1 MKKFFSDSITLES
14 YMESPTQ
21 IDFSPGSVNF
31 TIDPSLTNRMRS
43 IAEKDKISV
52 NTLLFTAFTT
62 LLFKYTREEEHK
74 IGNIVATENSSNPFK
89 YAFINNVINENETFR
104 SASMNADVKF
114 SEFSIASN
122 ESDNYHDV
130 IFDTVTMLKEISLLK
145 ELKFGIWIRF
155 GEISQGI
162 NGRIEFNTS
171 LFEKNEIKQKCEHF
185 INILKK
191 ITENPEIKLCE
202 IDMLSD
208 VEKKRILVDFN
219 ETKAEFPKDKTI
231 SALFEE
237 QVEKTPD
244 NLAAVYE
251 DKKLTYRELNEK
263 ANRLARVLRYKG
275 VVPDS
280 IVGVMAEPSI
290 EMLIGIMATLK
301 AGGGYLPIDTNYPKE
316 RIQYMLEDS
325 GTSILLTQKDL
336 PEIDFTGEI
345 IDLNNE
351 EGYSTEG
358 GNLESINSPNAL
370 AYVIYTSGST
380 GTPKGVM
387 VEHTSL
393 VNLCVWH
400 NDYYEVDE
408 SDRAAKYA
416 GVGFDASVWEI
427 FPYLISGASIHILS
441 DELKLDVNKLNQYFE
456 ENEIS
461 IGFMPTQIFEQFIR
475 LENHSLRK
483 LLTGADTLRYTE
495 NKNYEIYNN
504 YGPTEYTVVSTS
516 FKIDQEYENIP
527 IGKPINNTKIYI
539 VDKNNNLQPIGVP
552 GEICLSGSG
561 ISRGY
566 LNNEDLTKE
575 KFIENPFESGTY
587 IYKTGDLGR
596 WLSDGNIE
604 FLGRI
609 DSQVKIRG
617 YRIELGEIE
626 SQLLKYEGIKQA
638 VVLDKQDGQGNNYL
652 CAYMVSEEEITV
664 RELRE
669 NLSQSLPNY
678 MIPTYFMQIEKVPV
692 TPNGK
697 INRRALP
704 TPDKE
709 IDTGVEYVAP
719 TNEVEEKLAKIWS
732 EVLEVDRIGINDD
745 FFTLGGHSLKAIKI
759 ALMIQRELNADL
771 SVGKIFSHP
780 TVRVLGEYIGKTE
793 EAVYSPIEV
802 VEEKE
807 LYEVSSAQKR
817 MFALHQFSKQ
827 EIHYNLPFI
836 LLLEGELDR
845 NKVEETLSKLV
856 QRHEAFRTS
865 FELEAGEIMQRIHQ
879 TVECKVEYEEI
890 NTDSEEMMKGEVEKF
905 VKPFDL
911 SKAPLLRVKL
921 IRLAA
926 EKHLFMFDMHHI
938 ISDGTSMSIF
948 MEEFTKLYRGES
960 LKELSVQYKDYSAWE
975 HNLLKSEAMKKQ
987 EIYWTEL
994 FRDGVPVLDLPMD
1007 EPRPALQ
1014 SFEGES
1020 IGFQLNKR
1028 LTEKLK
1034 KVGKDSGATL
1044 YMTLLSAY
1052 NILLAKYSGQE
1063 DIVVGSATAGRSHDD
1078 LQGVMGMFVNTLAL
1092 RNYPEGKKSF
1102 AAFLDEVKQNA
1113 LGAYENQDYPFD
1125 RLVEAL
1131 NLRKDVSRNP
1141 LFDTMLVL
1149 QNTDTKEMELEN
1161 ISIREYAYRG
1171 KVSKFDMTLEAEEVG
1186 DEIRFHLEYCTK
1198 LFKRETIERVVQHF
1212 INIVKVV
1219 TENPEIKLCDIDMLA
1234 EEERHQLLHKFND
1247 TYAEYPSGKSVHEL
1261 FEEQVER
1268 TPDHIAIVFEDKE
1281 LTYRELNSKA
1291 NQVARTLRNE
1301 GIDENKIV
1309 GILISRSAEL
1319 LIGILGVLK
1328 AGGTYL
1334 PIDTQYPSDR
1344 IEYMLKDSG
1353 AGILLTQ
1360 ESCRTQTEG
1369 LGIQVVGIEKIVE
1382 ASEQSVENLNLKY
1395 RPDRQMYLIYTSG
1408 STGNPKGATVRA
1420 DSFTNLMNW
1429 FTRDFEI
1436 NESDSILLIAPVGF
1450 DLAQKNLY
1458 ASLIKG
1464 GRLIVLPEK
1473 IYSYKNVLSLMDEQK
1488 VTIVNCTPSA
1498 FQILVD
1504 TTSDYRELRH
1514 LKRVFLGGEPINIP
1528 KLLSWINTP
1537 YYQAEI
1543 VNTYGPTECTDI
1555 AAYYRIPNEQIKH
1568 IEVVPIGKPIDNV
1581 KLYIVNKD
1589 DQLLTIGQPGEL
1601 CIAGDSLGTGYL
1613 NRPELT
1619 AEKFVS
1625 NPFVPGTKMYRTGD
1639 LARWLPDGNV
1649 EYLGRIDH
1657 QVKIRGFRIELG
1669 EIESQLLC
1677 YPNVMEAVVV
1687 ARGEGG
1693 SKYLCAYIV
1702 GNKELTVGE
1711 LRVYL
1716 SKVLPDYMIPSYFVQ
1731 LDKFPLTPNGKVD
1744 RKALPEP
1751 DGSMETGTEYEAPR
1765 NETEEK
1771 LVEIWQEVL
1780 HVDVVGINDNFF
1792 ILGGHSLKAI
1802 KMAAIV
1808 QRDLLAE
1815 ISVDE
1820 IFKNPTVRQLAEY
1833 VGNTKQAE
1841 YSSIEAVE
1849 ERERYEV
1856 SSAQKRLFALNQ
1868 FAKEEISYNIPYVF
1882 VFEGKLDREKL
1893 SESFSRL
1900 VQRHEVFRTC
1910 FELED
1915 GEIKQ
1920 KIYGTIAFSMEYE
1933 ERNTDSEEMIISE
1946 AGKFVKPFDLE
1957 KSPLLRVKL
1966 IRLAAEK
1973 HVVMMDMHHII
1984 SDGTSMGIILE
1995 ELAKLYKGEALE
2007 ELKIQ
2012 YKDYSAWE
2020 HKMIES
2026 EAMKKQEAYWTNL
2039 FSDEIPVLNLPN
2051 DYPRPSFQ
2059 SFEGESIGFHL
2070 DKHVTEK
2077 LKHICKTK
2085 EVTLYMTLLSAYN
2098 VLLSK
2103 YSGQEDIVVGS
2114 PISGRPHAD
2123 LQHMVGMF
2131 VNTLA
2136 MRNYP
2141 GRTKTFAGFLQE
2153 VKRNALCAYEHQN
2166 VQFDRLV
2173 ENLNLRKDLSR
2184 NPLFDTMF
2192 VLQNTDT
2199 KEMELDGVTI
2209 KQLPF
2214 ERGVSKFD
2222 LTLGAEEKGE
2232 EICFELEYC
2241 TKLFKRE
2248 TIERMIAHFQN
2259 IVKAVVEN
2267 PEIQLCKIE
2276 MLSAE
2281 EKKEVVVDFNN
2292 TKAPYPQDKTICEAF
2307 EEQVKKT
2314 PDQIAVVYENR
2325 KLTYRELNEKANQLA
2340 GVLRGKG
2347 VKPDTIVGIMVD
2359 RSVEMMVGIM
2369 GIIKAGGAYL
2379 PISPDYPSD
2388 RITYMLEDSKTTLL
2402 LTQKHLMHTIQF
2414 EGMVLDLEDE
2424 QWYQGDKTNVEIVNH
2439 PNDLVYVI
2447 YTSGSTGR
2455 PKGVMIQHGNVINL
2469 VTGLGKIIYDQY
2481 TGPLQVA
2488 LVAQY
2493 VFDASVKQIFAS
2505 LLRGDCLHLIPED
2518 YRTIGEKLVE
2528 YYIDHAI
2535 DVSDGTP
2542 SHLKLILS
2550 DNREIIKEMTV
2561 KHFIFGGEEL
2571 TVSAV
2576 KDFFT
2581 LCGERKPE
2589 ITNIYGPTECCVD
2602 STAFLI
2608 DRTRLDQLN
2617 TIPIGRPL
2625 VNYCVYVLD
2634 KDNHPQPVGVPGE
2647 LCIAGDG
2654 LARGYLNNPELT
2666 EEKFVANPF
2675 APGERMYKT
2684 GDLVKWL
2691 PDGNVQFLGRIDH
2704 QVKIRGYRIEIGEIE
2719 ATIKSY
2725 PSVQDAVVLVREDNA
2740 GENRIFAYIVPK
2752 TNSEEKY
2759 SEAGIKEYVKK
2770 QLPQYM
2776 IPAKFVQLELIPLNT
2791 NGKVDRFALPEPDL
2805 LSRDSDEGFVAPRNK
2820 EEMDM
2825 AEIWAGVLGIEKIG
2839 IDEDFFDLG
2848 GDSFKAIKLVRSIS
2862 NNLGVMELFKNSTI
2876 RELVAYLSQSKGAGN
2891 DGNRT
2896 MLHELTKPIDEK
2908 HKVVSLICFPYGGG
2922 SAISYQPL
2930 ANSLPKNYSLYAVEL
2945 PGHDYSCPD
2954 EELASIEESAARCL
2968 EEIKQKVKGP
2978 VVLYGHCLGATM
2990 SVLLAPKLEEAG
3002 IQVNGVVVGAM
3013 FPTPRITNK
3022 FFDIWEKIFPTQL
3035 TDKGNRDML
3044 KMIGG
3049 LNSEFSSDETEFV
3062 LRNLKHDA
3070 KECVKWYTQHYSN
3083 KNNTKFHAPITCII
3097 GEGDRATEFYQ
3108 ERYKEWEYFSD
3119 DVDLRTIDHAGHFFF
3134 KNQVAELVDIIEEK
3148 VDVWKDR
3155 SSKVSESKK
3164 MNESKENRVRLNASA
3179 KNKVVPSMKLFL
3191 MVAFVQIISEIG
3203 TILSTFGTGIWIFN
3217 QTNALS
3223 EFAMM
3228 FLMGMI
3234 PTILVLPFAGAI
3246 VDRFDRRV
3254 ILIISDL
3261 LSTVCS
3267 LGLLILLGFNELQLW
3282 HVYVFTIV
3290 LSVANSFRQPAYMA
3304 AVTQITPKMY
3314 LPQANSVSQFS
3325 VAIGGVL
3332 AAIFGGVF
3340 MDSIGF
3346 KGLVIID
3353 LITFGLSVIVLLFL
3367 RFPDTMFTRSEEPI
3381 RKELMG
3387 GWNFIMRRK
3396 SLIAMV
3402 VFFVVVNFLLSI
3414 FTVTMTPLILSF
3426 TNSST
3431 LGILNAFA
3439 GIGVL
3444 CGAIAML
3451 ITGGMSKRAK
3461 GMVGFVLPLAI
3472 SIMIAGIQPLPIFA
3486 AIALFVSSL
3495 SITITN
3501 IHWQSLIQV
3510 KVGLELQGRV
3520 FAVNRMLVAL
3530 LAPVSYIVA
3539 GVLADNVFTTVLTS
3553 SVFDSPIVNLIL
3565 GPGAGREMRLSLLLA
3580 GAVLFVWSIIG
3591 IKYKPLSDMDDI
3603 LEDATPGEVI
3613 IKDKDKLQRIAD
3625 EKVQGFTF

>member
-1 MKKFFSDSITLES
+1 E
-14 YMESPTQ
+14 
-21 IDFSPGSVNF
+21 
-31 TIDPSLTNRMRS
+31 R
-43 IAEKDKISV
+43 
-52 NTLLFTAFTT
+52 
-62 LLFKYTREEEHK
+62 
-74 IGNIVATENSSNPFK
+74 
-89 YAFINNVINENETFR
+89 
-104 SASMNADVKF
+104 
-114 SEFSIASN
+114 
-122 ESDNYHDV
+122 
-130 IFDTVTMLKEISLLK
+130 
-145 ELKFGIWIRF
+145 
-155 GEISQGI
+155 
-162 NGRIEFNTS
+162 
-171 LFEKNEIKQKCEHF
+171 
-185 INILKK
+185 
-191 ITENPEIKLCE
+191 
-202 IDMLSD
+202 
-208 VEKKRILVDFN
+208 
-219 ETKAEFPKDKTI
+219 
-231 SALFEE
+231 
-237 QVEKTPD
+237 TPD
-244 NLAAVYE
+244 NIAVVNE

-263 ANRLARVLRYKG
+263 ANQLARVLRYKG

-280 IVGVMAEPSI
+280 IVGIMVEPSI

-301 AGGGYLPIDTNYPKE
+301 AGGGYLPIDTKYPKE

-325 GTSILLTQKDL
+325 RTSILLAQKDL
-336 PEIDFTGEI
+336 LEIDFRGEI

-351 EGYSTEG
+351 EEYSTEG
-358 GNLESINSPNAL
+358 DNLQSVNSSNAL

-380 GTPKGVM
+380 GKPKGVM

-393 VNLCVWH
+393 VNLCFWH
-400 NDYYEVDE
+400 NNYYEVDE
-408 SDRAAKYA
+408 SDKAAKYA

-427 FPYLISGASIHILS
+427 FPYLISGASIHIIS
-441 DELKLDVNKLNQYFE
+441 DELKLDVNKLNKYFE

-461 IGFMPTQIFEQFIR
+461 IGFMPTQVFEQFIR
-475 LENHSLRK
+475 LENNSLRR

-516 FKIDQEYENIP
+516 FKIDREYENIP
-527 IGKPINNTKIYI
+527 IGRPISNTKIYI
-539 VDKNNNLQPIGVP
+539 FDKNNNLQPIGVP

-566 LNNEDLTKE
+566 LNNEDLSKE

-596 WLSDGNIE
+596 WLTDGNIE

-638 VVLDKQDGQGNNYL
+638 VVLDKQDGQGNKYL
-652 CAYMVSEEEITV
+652 CAYIVSEEEITV
-664 RELRE
+664 PELRK

-678 MIPTYFMQIEKVPV
+678 MIPTYFMQIEKMPV

-704 TPDKE
+704 DPDGE
-709 IDTGVEYVAP
+709 IDTGVEYIAP
-719 TNEVEEKLAKIWS
+719 RNEVEEKLVKIWN

-759 ALMIQRELNADL
+759 VLMIQRELNADI
-771 SVGKIFSHP
+771 SVGEIFSHL
-780 TVRVLGEYIGKTE
+780 TVRELGEYIGKTK

-827 EIHYNLPFI
+827 ETNYNLPFV
-836 LLLEGELDR
+836 LLLEGGLER
-845 NKVEETLSKLV
+845 NKVEEALRKLV

-879 TVECKVEYEEI
+879 TVEYKVEYEEI
-890 NTDSEEMMKGEVEKF
+890 NTDSEEIIKCEVEKF

-926 EKHLFMFDMHHI
+926 EKHMLIFDMHHI
-938 ISDGTSMSIF
+938 ISDGTSMGIF
-948 MEEFTKLYRGES
+948 MEEFTKLYKGES
-960 LKELSVQYKDYSAWE
+960 LEELSVQYKDYSAWE
-975 HNLLKSEAMKKQ
+975 NKMLESEAMKKH
-987 EIYWTEL
+987 EKYWTEI
-994 FRDGVPVLDLPMD
+994 FSDGIPVLDFPMD
-1007 EPRPALQ
+1007 YQRPALQ

-1020 IGFQLNKR
+1020 IGFRLDKR

-1034 KVGKDSGATL
+1034 KVGKDNGATL
-1044 YMTLLSAY
+1044 YMTLLSTY

-1063 DIVVGSATAGRSHDD
+1063 DVVVGSATAGRSHDD
-1078 LQGVMGMFVNTLAL
+1078 LQGVVGMFVNTLAM
-1092 RNYPEGKKSF
+1092 RNCYEGKKSF
-1102 AAFLDEVKQNA
+1102 AEFLGEVKKKA
-1113 LGAYENQDYPFD
+1113 LHAYENQNYPFD

-1149 QNTDTKEMELEN
+1149 QNTDTKEIELEN
-1161 ISIREYAYRG
+1161 ISIREYAYKG

-1186 DEIRFHLEYCTK
+1186 EEIKFNLEYCTK
-1198 LFKRETIERVVQHF
+1198 LFKRETIERVIQYY
-1212 INIVKVV
+1212 INIIKVV
-1219 TENPEIKLCDIDMLA
+1219 TENPEIKLCEIDMVA
-1234 EEERHQLLHKFND
+1234 EEERNKLLHEFND
-1247 TYAEYPSGKSVHEL
+1247 TFAEYPRSKSIHEL

-1268 TPDHIAIVFEDKE
+1268 TPDNVAIVYEDKE

-1301 GIDENKIV
+1301 GIEENKTV

-1334 PIDTQYPSDR
+1334 PIDTQYPTDR
-1344 IEYMLKDSG
+1344 IEYMLQDSG

-1360 ESCRTQTEG
+1360 ERYSKQTEG
-1369 LGIQVVGIEKIVE
+1369 LGIKVVGIEKTLE
-1382 ASEQSVENLNLKY
+1382 TSEESAGNLNLKY

-1436 NESDSILLIAPVGF
+1436 NESDNILLIAPVGF

-1473 IYSYKNVLSLMDEQK
+1473 IYSYKNVLTLMDEQK
-1488 VTIVNCTPSA
+1488 ITIVNCTPSA
-1498 FQILVD
+1498 FQLVVD
-1504 TTSDYRELRH
+1504 TSSDYHELRH
-1514 LKRVFLGGEPINIP
+1514 LKWVFLGGEPINIP
-1528 KLLSWINTP
+1528 KLLSWIDTP

-1555 AAYYRIPNEQIKH
+1555 ATYYRIPNEQIKN

-1589 DQLLTIGQPGEL
+1589 YQLLTVGQPGEL
-1601 CIAGDSLGTGYL
+1601 CIAGDSLGTGYI
-1613 NRPELT
+1613 NKPELT
-1619 AEKFVS
+1619 AERFVP
-1625 NPFVPGTKMYRTGD
+1625 NPFVPGTRMYRTGD

-1669 EIESQLLC
+1669 EIENQLLC
-1677 YPNVMEAVVV
+1677 YPNVKEAVVV

-1702 GNKELTVGE
+1702 GDKELTIGE
-1711 LRVYL
+1711 LREYL
-1716 SKVLPDYMIPSYFVQ
+1716 SKVLPDYMIPPYFVQ
-1731 LDKFPLTPNGKVD
+1731 LDRFPLTPNGKVD

-1765 NETEEK
+1765 NEIEEK
-1771 LVEIWQEVL
+1771 LAKIWQEVL
-1780 HVDVVGINDNFF
+1780 GVEKVGINDNFF

-1820 IFKNPTVRQLAEY
+1820 TFKNPTVRELAEY
-1833 VGNTKQAE
+1833 IGNTKEAE
-1841 YSSIEAVE
+1841 YSPIEAVE
-1849 ERERYEV
+1849 ERELYEV
-1856 SSAQKRLFALNQ
+1856 SSSQKRLFALHQ
-1868 FAKEEISYNIPYVF
+1868 FSKEEISYNIPYVL
-1882 VFEGKLDREKL
+1882 VFEGKLDKDKL
-1893 SESFSRL
+1893 SESFAKL
-1900 VQRHEVFRTC
+1900 VQRHEAFRTC
-1910 FELED
+1910 FEVED

-1920 KIYGTIAFSMEYE
+1920 KIHEAVEFRVEYE
-1933 ERNTDSEEMIISE
+1933 ERNTDSEEMVTSE
-1946 AGKFVKPFDLE
+1946 AKKFVKPFDLA
-1957 KSPLLRVKL
+1957 KAPLLRVKL
-1966 IRLAAEK
+1966 IKLATEK
-1973 HVVMMDMHHII
+1973 HVVMIDMHHII

-1995 ELAKLYKGEALE
+1995 EFTKLYKGEDLE
-2007 ELKIQ
+2007 ELKVQ

-2026 EAMKKQEAYWTNL
+2026 EAMKKQEEYWTKI
-2039 FSDEIPVLNLPN
+2039 FSDEIPVLNLPI

-2059 SFEGESIGFHL
+2059 SFEGESIGFSL

-2077 LKHICKTK
+2077 LKNICKTK

-2103 YSGQEDIVVGS
+2103 YSRQEDIVVGS

-2153 VKRNALCAYEHQN
+2153 VKKNALCAYENQN
-2166 VQFDRLV
+2166 YQFDRLV

-2192 VLQNTDT
+2192 VLQNTDA
-2199 KEMELDGVTI
+2199 KEIELDESRI
-2209 KQLPF
+2209 KQLQF

-2222 LTLGAEEKGE
+2222 ITLGAEEKGE
-2232 EICFELEYC
+2232 EIRFELEYC

-2248 TIERMIAHFQN
+2248 TIERMIEHFKN
-2259 IVKAVVEN
+2259 IVKAVTEN

-2276 MLSAE
+2276 MLSEE
-2281 EKKEVVVDFNN
+2281 EKKEIVVDFNN
-2292 TKAPYPQDKTICEAF
+2292 TKTQYPMDKTICEVF

-2314 PDQIAVVYENR
+2314 PDNIAVVYEDR

-2347 VKPDTIVGIMVD
+2347 VKADTIVGIMVD

-2379 PISPDYPSD
+2379 SISPEYPND
-2388 RITYMLEDSKTTLL
+2388 RIKYMLEDSKTTLL
-2402 LTQKHLMHTIQF
+2402 LTQKHLVHTIQF
-2414 EGMVLDLEDE
+2414 DGIALDLEDE
-2424 QWYQGDKTNVEIVNH
+2424 QLYQGNKTNLEIVNN

-2447 YTSGSTGR
+2447 YTSGSTGK

-2469 VTGLGKIIYDQY
+2469 VTGLGKIIYDRY
-2481 TGPLQVA
+2481 TGPLHVA

-2505 LLRGDCLHLIPED
+2505 LLRGDCLHIIPEE

-2528 YYIDHAI
+2528 YYIDNSI

-2550 DNREIIKEMTV
+2550 DNREKIKDMTV
-2561 KHFIFGGEEL
+2561 KHFIIGGEEL
-2571 TVSAV
+2571 TVQTV
-2576 KDFFT
+2576 KDLFT

-2602 STAFLI
+2602 TTAFLI
-2608 DRTRLDQLN
+2608 DRERLDLLN

-2625 VNYCVYVLD
+2625 VNYRVYVLD
-2634 KDNHPQPVGVPGE
+2634 KDNNPQPVGVAGE

-2654 LARGYLNNPELT
+2654 LARGYLNNPEMT

-2684 GDLVKWL
+2684 GDLVKWRA
-2691 PDGNVQFLGRIDH
+2691 DGNIEFIGRIDH

-2719 ATIKSY
+2719 ATNKRH
-2725 PSVQDAVVLVREDNA
+2725 PSVQDSVVLVREDSA

-2752 TNSEEKY
+2752 TNSDEKY
-2759 SEAGIKEYVKK
+2759 TEAGLKEYVKK

-2776 IPAKFVQLELIPLNT
+2776 VPAKFVQLESIPLTT
-2791 NGKVDRFALPEPDL
+2791 NGKVDRFALPEPDML
-2805 LSRDSDEGFVAPRNK
+2805 QRDSDEGFIAPRNK
-2820 EEMDM
+2820 EEIEM
-2825 AEIWAGVLGIEKIG
+2825 AEIWANILGIEKIG
-2839 IDEDFFDLG
+2839 IDDDFFDLG

-2862 NNLGVMELFKNSTI
+2862 NNLGVMELFKNSTV
-2876 RELVAYLSQSKGAGN
+2876 RELVAYLSKDVAN
-2891 DGNRT
+2891 NRT
-2896 MLHELTKPIDEK
+2896 MLHELTKPVDEK
-2908 HKVVSLICFPYGGG
+2908 NKVVSLICFPYGGG

-2954 EELASIEESAARCL
+2954 EELVSIEESAARCL
-2968 EEIKQKVKGP
+2968 EEIIQKVKGP

-3002 IQVNGVVVGAM
+3002 IQVDGVFVGAM
-3013 FPTPRITNK
+3013 FPTPRISNM
-3022 FFDIWEKIFPTQL
+3022 FFNMWEKIFPTQL

-3049 LNSEFSSDETEFV
+3049 LNSEFSPDETEFV

-3070 KECVKWYTQHYSN
+3070 KECVKWYTKHYNS
-3083 KNNTKFHAPITCII
+3083 KKNTKFNAPITCVI

-3108 ERYKEWEYFSD
+3108 ERYKEWGHFSEN
-3119 DVDLRTIDHAGHFFF
+3119 VDLKTIKHAGHFFF
-3134 KNQVAELVDIIEEK
+3134 KNQVAELVEIIKEK
-3148 VDVWKDR
+3148 VDVWKER
-3155 SSKVSESKK
+3155 SSKIFETKK
-3164 MNESKENRVRLNASA
+3164 TNESKEKIVSLKAHA
-3179 KNKVVPSMKLFL
+3179 KKQVVPSMNLFL
-3191 MVAFVQIISEIG
+3191 MVALVQIISEIG
-3203 TILSTFGTGIWIFN
+3203 TILSTFATGIWIFN
-3217 QTNALS
+3217 QTQALS
-3223 EFAMM
+3223 EFAIM
-3228 FLMGMI
+3228 FLLGML
-3234 PTILVLPFAGAI
+3234 PTILVLPFSGAI

-3261 LSTVCS
+3261 VLAICS
-3267 LGLLILLGFNELQLW
+3267 LSLLILLYGNELQIW
-3282 HVYVFTIV
+3282 QVYVFTIIT
-3290 LSVANSFRQPAYMA
+3290 SVANCFRQPAYMA
-3304 AVTQITPKMY
+3304 AITQITPKMY

-3325 VAIGGVL
+3325 VAIGGIL
-3332 AAIFGGVF
+3332 APVCGGVF
-3340 MDSIGF
+3340 MDSISF
-3346 KGLVIID
+3346 EGLVLID
-3353 LITFGLSVIVLLFL
+3353 FVTFAVSVVVLLFL
-3367 RFPDTMFTRSEEPI
+3367 RFPDTMFTRLEEPI

-3387 GWNFIMRRK
+3387 GWNFIVKRK
-3396 SLIAMV
+3396 SLVAMV

-3414 FTVTMTPLILSF
+3414 FLVTMTPLILSF
-3426 TNSST
+3426 TNSSM
-3431 LGILNAFA
+3431 LGIINAFS

-3461 GMVGFVLPLAI
+3461 GMVGFVIPLAI
-3472 SIMIAGIQPLPIFA
+3472 SIMIAGIRPLPIFA
-3486 AIALFVSSL
+3486 AIALFGSSL
-3495 SITITN
+3495 AITITN

-3530 LAPVSYIVA
+3530 LAPISYIVA
-3539 GVLADNVFTTVLTS
+3539 AILADDVFASVLTS
-3553 SVFDSPIVNLIL
+3553 SVFDSPIVNMIL
-3565 GPGAGREMRLSLLLA
+3565 GTGAGREMRLSLLIA
-3580 GAVLFVWSIIG
+3580 GAVLFVWGLIG
-3591 IKYKPLSDMDDI
+3591 IRYKPLSEMDDI
-3603 LEDATPGEVI
+3603 LEDATPGEII
-3613 IKDKDKLQRIAD
+3613 IKDKDKLQEIAD
-3625 EKVQGFTF
+3625 EKIKRYTISG